1 MPIML
6 TKGRIKTGGE
16 CVLKSKVH
24 FWTLQILLLLLIVF
38 VGTKVSFLFEP
49 IIVFT
54 STLFFPILIAGILFF
69 IFNPLVKLLERNKVP
84 RTLAIL
90 IPYIVFVGVVTGII
104 SFIGPIVTQQVSDLI
119 SNFPTYARE
128 ITDFI
133 LSMSQSHWFTW
144 LMEQEYVSLNQIEQT
159 LTGYATSL
167 PENITSSFSKLLGV
181 VTNITLTIITVPFI
195 LFYMLKDG
203 HKFPGEAVKL
213 FPSTYRGEGLK
224 ILKDLYET
232 LATYI
237 QGQLIVSLAVGLGC
251 YIGYMI
257 IGLDYALVLGIVV
270 AVTNIIPYV
279 GPFIGATPAVVI
291 ALLDSPTKALLAA
304 LVVTVVQQLDGNLL
318 SPLIIGKRLN
328 THPLTIILLLIGAG
342 SFGGIIGMI
351 LAVPTYAV
359 LKAVTLNVVR
369 LIRLRAKSRK
379 DIISSHVNE

>member
-1 MPIML
+1 M
-6 TKGRIKTGGE
+6 
-16 CVLKSKVH
+16 LKSKVH

-69 IFNPLVKLLERNKVP
+69 IFNPLVRLLERNRVP

-90 IPYIVFVGVVTGII
+90 IPYIVFVGVITGII
-104 SFIGPIVTQQVSDLI
+104 SFIGPIVSQQVSDLI
-119 SNFPTYARE
+119 NNFPTYARE
-128 ITDFI
+128 ISDFI
-133 LSMSQSHWFTW
+133 LSMSQTHWFTW
-144 LMEQEYVSLNQIEQT
+144 LMEQQYVPLNQIEQT

-167 PENITSSFSKLLGV
+167 PENITASFSKLLGV
-181 VTNITLTIITVPFI
+181 VTNITLTIVTVPFI

-237 QGQLIVSLAVGLGC
+237 QGQLIVSLVVGLGC
-251 YIGYMI
+251 FIGYMI

-270 AVTNIIPYV
+270 AVTNIIPYL

-342 SFGGIIGMI
+342 SFGGVIGMI

-369 LIRLRAKSRK
+369 LIKLRAKSK
-379 DIISSHVNE
+379 EDIISSSNING

>member
-1 MPIML
+1 MF
-6 TKGRIKTGGE
+6 
-16 CVLKSKVH
+16 KSKVH
-24 FWTLQILLLLLIVF
+24 FWTLQILLMLLIVF

-49 IIVFT
+49 IIVFV

-69 IFNPLVKLLERNKVP
+69 IFNPLVKLLEKGRVP

-90 IPYIVFVGVVTGII
+90 IPYIVFIGVVSGLI
-104 SFIGPIVTQQVSDLI
+104 SFIGPIVSEQVTDLVA
-119 SNFPTYARE
+119 NFPTYVNE
-128 ITDFI
+128 FTNFI
-133 LSMSQSHWFTW
+133 LNMSQTTVFTW
-144 LMEQEYVSLNQIEQT
+144 IMEQEYVSFKQIEDT

-167 PENITSSFSKLLGV
+167 PENITASFTAVLGV

-203 HKFPGEAVKL
+203 HKLPSTAVKVL
-213 FPSTYRGEGLK
+213 PTAYRPEGMR
-224 ILKDLYET
+224 IFHDLYET
-232 LATYI
+232 LAAYI
-237 QGQLIVSLAVGLGC
+237 QGQLIVSIFVGFGC
-251 YIGYMI
+251 FIGYTI

-270 AVTNIIPYV
+270 AVANIIPYL
-279 GPFIGATPAVVI
+279 GPFIGAAPAVII

-304 LVVTVVQQLDGNLL
+304 LVVTIVQQIDGNFL

-369 LIRLRAKSRK
+369 LIKLRTKYKEELRTEETG
-379 DIISSHVNE
+379 V

>member
-1 MPIML
+1 M
-6 TKGRIKTGGE
+6 
-16 CVLKSKVH
+16 LKSKVH
-24 FWTLQILLLLLIVF
+24 FWTLQILLLLLIVY

-304 LVVTVVQQLDGNLL
+304 LVVTIVQQLDGNLL

-369 LIRLRAKSRK
+369 LIKLRAKSRE